1 MGMSILGMS
10 KWGGGGGG
18 MITKF
23 KHFTSKFELNH

>member
-10 KWGGGGGG
+10 KWGGGGGR
-18 MITKF
+18 ITKF

>member
-1 MGMSILGMS
+1 MSILGMS
-10 KWGGGGGG
+10 KWGGGG